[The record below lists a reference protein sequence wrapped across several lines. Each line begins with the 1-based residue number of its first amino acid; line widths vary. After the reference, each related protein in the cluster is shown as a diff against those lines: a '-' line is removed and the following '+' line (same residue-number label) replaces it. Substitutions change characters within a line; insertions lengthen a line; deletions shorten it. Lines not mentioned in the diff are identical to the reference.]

1 MVGLI
6 RILRSVKALAT
17 LPITL
22 PSGSQTTYLTT
33 IGSDGKI
40 HLYDLLDFPPNSD
53 TTTASSEPP
62 QVSPVATYDTK
73 GSRLTS
79 LTMAD
84 GVPPQTAGKRKRDD
98 EDEDEEDADWTD
110 VSSDE
115 ERSDGDGEAVE
126 EEEEAEEDD
135 GWGGIGAK

>member
-1 MVGLI
+1 M
-6 RILRSVKALAT
+6 KALAT

-22 PSGSQTTYLTT
+22 PSGSKTTYLTT

-53 TTTASSEPP
+53 ATTASSELP
-62 QVSPVATYDTK
+62 QVSPIATYDTK

-84 GVPPQTAGKRKRDD
+84 GLPPQTAGKRKRDD
-98 EDEDEEDADWTD
+98 EDEDEDEEEADWTD

-115 ERSDGDGEAVE
+115 ERSNGDGEAVE
-126 EEEEAEEDD
+126 EEEEDEEAEEDD